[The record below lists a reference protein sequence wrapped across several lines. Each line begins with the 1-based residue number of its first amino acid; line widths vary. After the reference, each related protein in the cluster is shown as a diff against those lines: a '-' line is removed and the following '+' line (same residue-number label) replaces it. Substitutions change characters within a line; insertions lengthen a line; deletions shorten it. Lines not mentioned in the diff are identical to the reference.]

1 MSEWRSEFFLDSSGS
16 LVPGPG
22 SPVRRGGVWK
32 TVTGTNYDSEIGR
45 SRRVLVE
52 FSIAKVNSAD
62 RTQHNPGVHTT
73 HHIHIAKLRTS
84 FGVTSFRPFRAPDHT
99 AHCPHMIA
107 SAG

>member
-1 MSEWRSEFFLDSSGS
+1 MTARDLGLRVAPHAS
-16 LVPGPG
+16 LVPA
-22 SPVRRGGVWK
+22 VRGLRCDAVGCGK
-32 TVTGTNYDSEIGR
+32 PFNRYDSEIDR

>member
-1 MSEWRSEFFLDSSGS
+1 MSEWPGVSFSGFVRISRPRSGVSGATRW
-16 LVPGPG
+16 G
-22 SPVRRGGVWK
+22 VRVENR
-32 TVTGTNYDSEIGR
+32 NRYDSEIDR